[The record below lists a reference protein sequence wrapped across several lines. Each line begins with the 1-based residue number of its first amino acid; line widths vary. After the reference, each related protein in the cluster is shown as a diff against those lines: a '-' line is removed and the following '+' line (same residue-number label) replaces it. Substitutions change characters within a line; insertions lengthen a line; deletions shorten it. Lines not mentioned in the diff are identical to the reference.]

1 MGINTGATIGYG
13 HKTQITGN
21 GGSISASRSNQ
32 NTSETINENGKFQN
46 VNEVH
51 NNTGTMI
58 LDGFNQ
64 EGGKVEC
71 TQNLGQIIWKLVFYL
86 LKHSLR
92 KVIWLWTR
100 DGKSTEMNLKC

>member
-64 EGGKVEC
+64 EGGKV
-71 TQNLGQIIWKLVFYL
+71 TGNINSIFYKKNLYIYLIFFNLIYNIINFFL
-86 LKHSLR
+86 
-92 KVIWLWTR
+92 
-100 DGKSTEMNLKC
+100 

>member
-32 NTSETINENGKFQN
+32 NTSETINQNGKFQN

-64 EGGKVEC
+64 EGGKVTGNIRACLE
-71 TQNLGQIIWKLVFYL
+71 TLQM
-86 LKHSLR
+86 
-92 KVIWLWTR
+92 
-100 DGKSTEMNLKC
+100 MNF